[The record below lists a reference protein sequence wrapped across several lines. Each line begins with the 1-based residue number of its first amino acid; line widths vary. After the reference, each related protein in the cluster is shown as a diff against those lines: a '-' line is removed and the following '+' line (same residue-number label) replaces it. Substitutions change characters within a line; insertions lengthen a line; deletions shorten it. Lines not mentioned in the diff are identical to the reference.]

1 MEMQK
6 ARRNERGYKGMSKIS
21 SSKETKYI
29 NESVFEGYTG
39 DFETGMKINAK
50 TRDKIMEIHRLSW
63 NEPLESLVKLLPE
76 AKRRAEDMVLTIECN
91 HVDTNYFRL
100 CEILWDK
107 YKTDNNLDINEGY
120 SYFIPSITRI
130 GKWPIK
136 KFQKY
141 LIKHIDKLIR
151 IDAVK
156 NIRRFDRLMHDLGML
171 DTRVHYIGLHILI
184 GKVEKYD

>member
-1 MEMQK
+1 
-6 ARRNERGYKGMSKIS
+6 MSKIS

-63 NEPLESLVKLLPE
+63 DEPLESLVKLLPE
-76 AKRRAEDMVLTIECN
+76 ARRRAEDMVLTIECN
-91 HVDTNYFRL
+91 HVDINYYIL

-107 YKTDNNLDINEGY
+107 YKKDNYLDVNEGT
-120 SYFIPSITRI
+120 SYFTPSLS
-130 GKWPIK
+130 KMDEWPIK

-141 LIKHIDKLIR
+141 LIRHMEKLIKT
-151 IDAVK
+151 DAVK
-156 NIRRFDRLMHDLGML
+156 NVRRFDRLMQDLSVI
-171 DTRVHYIGLHILI
+171 DTRIHFIGLHILM
-184 GKVEKYD
+184 GK